1 MGIIRYDMTIGAL
14 RLKIR
19 TLERASIPRE
29 SAAAR
34 REAVCVFGEVP
45 TSAPEYSAPEYDE
58 DGRLYAFRFPRSTP
72 ERVVIDRD
80 RLFEYARRRRPTADG
95 GPIRLLPDIEVRRF
109 VRDLKNSADFF
120 TGVRELQTHPDVELA
135 TARRESSL
143 VRLRR

>member
-1 MGIIRYDMTIGAL
+1 MTIGAL

-19 TLERASIPRE
+19 TFERGSIPRD

-34 REAVCVFGEVP
+34 REAVCVIGEVR
-45 TSAPEYSAPEYDE
+45 TSAPEYDE
-58 DGRLYAFRFPRSTP
+58 DGRLYAFRFPRSAP

-109 VRDLKNSADFF
+109 VRDLKNSADFY

-135 TARRESSL
+135 TARHESTL